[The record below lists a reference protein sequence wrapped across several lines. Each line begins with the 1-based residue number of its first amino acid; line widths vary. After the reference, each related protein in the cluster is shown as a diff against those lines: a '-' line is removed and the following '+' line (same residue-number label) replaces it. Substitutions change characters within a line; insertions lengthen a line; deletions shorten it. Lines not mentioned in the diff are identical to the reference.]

1 MSRLIQKYINV
12 NTKFRPYVK
21 GEQPKSTDFLVS
33 LPNPISNVVSMKLKT
48 FNSPNAEYTFDIG
61 ENNNTFEVIDTT
73 GPTTTSISISPG
85 SYTSDQL
92 KVNVNTALTTAGLAN
107 IELDYI
113 TPIPPPSGGLGMF
126 AFKSVPPTTINNY
139 EINFDVNVNSYIYET
154 FGWKLGFRKSYYS
167 ANTEYQKNPFPNQN
181 CPQKFG
187 NIGGLS
193 VFNGLTLYLADT
205 PIAMPNTSSYY
216 LLSIND
222 FLNHSD
228 LTFHEACFPSN
239 NIMDNIFARI
249 DTSYSLNNNTL
260 YETDTGEPFKRV
272 YSGPVTLS
280 KLHIKLY
287 DDNNNILDLNNADY
301 SFLLELEVK
310 M

>member
-1 MSRLIQKYINV
+1 M
-12 NTKFRPYVK
+12 
-21 GEQPKSTDFLVS
+21 
-33 LPNPISNVVSMKLKT
+33 
-48 FNSPNAEYTFDIG
+48 
-61 ENNNTFEVIDTT
+61 
-73 GPTTTSISISPG
+73 
-85 SYTSDQL
+85 
-92 KVNVNTALTTAGLAN
+92 
-107 IELDYI
+107 
-113 TPIPPPSGGLGMF
+113 
-126 AFKSVPPTTINNY
+126 
-139 EINFDVNVNSYIYET
+139 NSYIYET

-167 ANTEYQKNPFPNQN
+167 ANTEYQKNIPNQN

-193 VFNGLTLYLADT
+193 VFNGVTLYLADT

-249 DTSYSLNNNTL
+249 DTSYSLNNNTM